1 MKKKKKSQKIEKEEG
16 EDKKQLTERF
26 SERGGVGVHGKK
38 KGKKIKIQNNIK
50 N

>member
-1 MKKKKKSQKIEKEEG
+1 MKKNKSQKIEKEEG

-38 KGKKIKIQNNIK
+38 KKRKK
-50 N
+50 